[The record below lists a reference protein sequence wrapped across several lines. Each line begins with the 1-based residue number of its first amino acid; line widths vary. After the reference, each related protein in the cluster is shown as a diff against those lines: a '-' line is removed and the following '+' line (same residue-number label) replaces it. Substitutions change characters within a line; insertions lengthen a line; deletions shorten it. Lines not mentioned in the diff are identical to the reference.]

1 MKMAFWLENAN
12 GPFSIFGQEL
22 ILELFFP
29 FLAPVTTG
37 RFIDLTPALPAKFWE
52 LLLMKSLPLANL
64 SGLVMGKIVKEDI
77 FMVIKPNDQVFLGH
91 KLESC
96 QFAANIRERIA
107 RRAMVCVD
115 PDQPVIVFDYD
126 HRWLHCNALELPQIS

>member
-1 MKMAFWLENAN
+1 MNAN
-12 GPFSIFGQEL
+12 GPFFNFWSRAHLEIILPFFGL
-22 ILELFFP
+22 SYNWAFYRFDTSASSKIL
-29 FLAPVTTG
+29 G
-37 RFIDLTPALPAKFWE
+37 TPANE
-52 LLLMKSLPLANL
+52 ISLSLANL

-126 HRWLHCNALELPQIS
+126 HRWLHCNALKLPQIS

>member
-1 MKMAFWLENAN
+1 
-12 GPFSIFGQEL
+12 
-22 ILELFFP
+22 
-29 FLAPVTTG
+29 
-37 RFIDLTPALPAKFWE
+37 
-52 LLLMKSLPLANL
+52 MKSLPLANL

-126 HRWLHCNALELPQIS
+126 HRWLHCNALKLPQIS